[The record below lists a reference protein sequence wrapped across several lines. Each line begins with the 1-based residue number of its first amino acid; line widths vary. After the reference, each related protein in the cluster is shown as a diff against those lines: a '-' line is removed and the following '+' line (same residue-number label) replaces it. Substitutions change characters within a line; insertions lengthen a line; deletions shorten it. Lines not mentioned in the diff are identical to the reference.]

1 MKIERI
7 TKKSLLETIKAEGLE
22 KVGAFIDGKEIVR
35 EPGIIGVART
45 AAGNHMVYC
54 VNAQGKLHHTSVH
67 ANRREA
73 NGRVL
78 ERFRAIA

>member
-35 EPGIIGVART
+35 EPGIIGEIGRAS
-45 AAGNHMVYC
+45 C
-54 VNAQGKLHHTSVH
+54 
-67 ANRREA
+67 RE
-73 NGRVL
+73 RV
-78 ERFRAIA
+78 